1 MLTDDEVPIT
11 DLQYAEYMELDELQL
26 LVENANADPSEER
39 LKLAKATEPELAAA
53 KRFQVGLLSITVILI
68 RNSHLRHKSR
78 D

>member
-1 MLTDDEVPIT
+1 MFTDDEVPIT

-26 LVENANADPSEER
+26 LVENADADPSEER

-68 RNSHLRHKSR
+68 RQSSSP
-78 D
+78 

>member
-68 RNSHLRHKSR
+68 RQSSSP
-78 D
+78 

>member
-1 MLTDDEVPIT
+1 MFTDDEVPIT

-68 RNSHLRHKSR
+68 RQSSSP
-78 D
+78 